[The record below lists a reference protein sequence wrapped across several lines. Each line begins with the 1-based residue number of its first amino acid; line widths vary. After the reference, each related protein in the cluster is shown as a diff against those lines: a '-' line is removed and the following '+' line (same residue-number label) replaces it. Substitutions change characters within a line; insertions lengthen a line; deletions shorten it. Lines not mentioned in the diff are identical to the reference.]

1 MSMKRGT
8 GLLLAGSVR
17 RADDF
22 RDVPH
27 LLPFVWIPTDT
38 T

>member
-8 GLLLAGSVR
+8 GLLMPGPVPC
-17 RADDF
+17 ADDV

-27 LLPFVWIPTDT
+27 PFPFVWIPTDT